1 MNKLSKTWAAILLVL
16 VAYAVGA
23 TLTAINATTANA
35 KLRSKIG
42 VYMQYYCNAEH
53 LFDEIEDYNEAMFD
67 TDKAE
72 DYLQARSHVKDIDSS
87 YTNYVERVK

>member
-1 MNKLSKTWAAILLVL
+1 MKKLTKAWAAILLVL

-23 TLTAINATTANA
+23 TLTAVNATTANT

-67 TDKAE
+67 TDNAE
-72 DYLQARSHVKDIDSS
+72 DYLQARSRVKDYDTD
-87 YTNYVERVK
+87 YANYVERVK